1 MKKIVIT
8 GASGF
13 IGRSLVKKLSNDKNN
28 HIIAIDNDKRGD
40 FKKIENSKNISKKK
54 NKCT

>member
-13 IGRSLVKKLSNDKNN
+13 IGRSLVKKLSKDKNN
-28 HIIAIDNDKRGD
+28 YIIAIDNDQRGD
-40 FKKIENSKNISKKK
+40 LKKIEKTVKIYQKIS
-54 NKCT
+54 T

>member
-13 IGRSLVKKLSNDKNN
+13 IGRSLVKKLSKDKNN
-28 HIIAIDNDKRGD
+28 HIIAIDNDQRGD
-40 FKKIENSKNISKKK
+40 FKKIENSKNI
-54 NKCT
+54 